1 MDSEPNEKTYK
12 SPLRKLVR
20 FFEDSRD
27 RWKAKSQEAQAK
39 VKRLQNQ
46 VRFLERSKAD
56 LKSRVKAL
64 EAEGV
69 RRKAREHALEQ
80 RMAVLQKKGRSNR
93 PG

>member
-1 MDSEPNEKTYK
+1 MDREPNGKPYK

-20 FFEDSRD
+20 FFEQSRD

-64 EAEGV
+64 EAEVV
-69 RRKAREHALEQ
+69 RLKAREHALEQ